1 MVDTVDRM
9 VLKSKTYNIFRYID
23 SNKEKFIKNL
33 RDAVS
38 IPSVSG
44 QPERRDDVITMVH
57 WMEDRLKKLGVE
69 VELCDIGL
77 QVKHL

>member
-1 MVDTVDRM
+1 MI
-9 VLKSKTYNIFRYID
+9 LKYKTLNIFRYID

-77 QVKHL
+77 QVKILILFW

>member
-1 MVDTVDRM
+1 M
-9 VLKSKTYNIFRYID
+9 
-23 SNKEKFIKNL
+23 
-33 RDAVS
+33 S

-77 QVKHL
+77 QVSNFYTV

>member
-1 MVDTVDRM
+1 M
-9 VLKSKTYNIFRYID
+9 VLKSKTILSRYID
-23 SNKEKFIKNL
+23 SNKEKFITNL

-77 QVKHL
+77 QVKHF